1 MTLLNLQSAFGICA
15 IIALAWLFSER
26 RREFPWRVVLTGVVI
41 QISLAAIFLNV
52 PIMRDALLSLN
63 VVVEAIQFATKA
75 GTSFVFG
82 YIGGSDQVPFTI
94 TNPAAMGNF
103 AFQILPSLMVIGA
116 LSALAWHW
124 RVLPAFV
131 AAMSW
136 ALRRT
141 LGIGGAVGVSCG
153 ANVFLGTIESP
164 LLIKPYLDR
173 LTRSELF
180 IVFSCGMANASGTIL
195 VFYAFVLGPVVGP
208 SALGHIIIASLL
220 SLPASIVIALVMIP
234 GKETTP
240 ADSGVGHSY
249 HGNMDAVAR
258 GTTDGLAMF
267 LQIIAMLV
275 VMVALVE
282 LANYMLGVFGDV
294 WGAPLTFQR
303 MAGWAFAPV
312 AWAIGIPWDEALDAG
327 RLLGLK
333 FILNEVFAYLEQARI
348 QSVSPDALSARTD
361 LMMLYALCGFA
372 NFSSVGITIAGVTV
386 LAPNRR
392 QEIVQLAQRSLISGT
407 LASLMVGATIG
418 LMPY

>member
-1 MTLLNLQSAFGICA
+1 MSLLNLQSAFGICV
-15 IIALAWLFSER
+15 ILALAWALSER
-26 RREFPWRVVLTGVVI
+26 KREFPWRVVAAGVAT
-41 QISLAAIFLNV
+41 QIVLAAIFLNI
-52 PIMRDALLSLN
+52 PIVRDGLLALN
-63 VVVEAIQFATKA
+63 VVVEAIQIATKA

-82 YIGGSDQVPFTI
+82 YLGGADAPFTV
-94 TNPAAMGNF
+94 TNPGAMGNF

-124 RVLPAFV
+124 RVLPAV
-131 AAMSW
+131 VSAMSW

-164 LLIKPYLDR
+164 LLIKPYLER

-180 IVFSCGMANASGTIL
+180 VVFTCGMANAAGTIL
-195 VFYAFVLGPVVGP
+195 VFYSIILKPVVGEA
-208 SALGHIIIASLL
+208 ALGHIIIASLL
-220 SLPASIVIALVMIP
+220 SLPASIIIAMVMIP

-240 ADSGVGHSY
+240 ADAGIGHSY
-249 HGNMDAVAR
+249 NGTMDAVAR

-275 VMVALVE
+275 VVIALVA
-282 LANYMLGVFGDV
+282 LANYMLSALGDV
-294 WGAPLTFQR
+294 WGAPLTFER
-303 MAGWAFAPV
+303 MAGWAFAPI
-312 AWAIGIPWDEALDAG
+312 AWCIGVPWDEALDAG

-333 FILNEVFAYLEQARI
+333 FILNEVVAYLQQA
-348 QSVSPDALSARTD
+348 SLPADALSARTD

-392 QEIVQLAQRSLISGT
+392 KEIVQLAQRSLISGT
-407 LASLMVGATIG
+407 LSSLMVGATIG
-418 LMPY
+418 LMPL

>member
-1 MTLLNLQSAFGICA
+1 MSLLNLQSAFGICA
-15 IIALAWLFSER
+15 ILAFAWLLSER
-26 RREFPWRVVLTGVVI
+26 KREFPWRVVAIGVAI
-41 QISLAAIFLNV
+41 QVVLALVFLNI
-52 PIMRDALLSLN
+52 PFMRDGLLSLN
-63 VVVEAIQFATKA
+63 AVVEAIQVATKA

-82 YIGGSDQVPFTI
+82 YVGGAEAPFEV
-94 TNPAAMGNF
+94 TNPGAMGNF

-124 RVLPAFV
+124 RILPLIV
-131 AAMSW
+131 SGMSW

-164 LLIKPYLDR
+164 LLIKPYLER

-180 IVFSCGMANASGTIL
+180 IVFTCGMANASGTIL
-195 VFYAFVLGPVVGP
+195 VFYSIILGPVVGP
-208 SALGHIIIASLL
+208 AALGHIIIASLL
-220 SLPASIVIALVMIP
+220 SLPASIIIAMVMIP

-240 ADSGVGHSY
+240 ADAGVGHSY
-249 HGNMDAVAR
+249 HGTMDAVAR

-267 LQIIAMLV
+267 LQIIAMLIV
-275 VMVALVE
+275 IVALVE
-282 LANYMLGVFGDV
+282 LANYMMLVFGDV

-303 MAGWAFAPV
+303 MAGWVFAPI
-312 AWAIGIPWDEALDAG
+312 AWAIGIPWDEAVDAG

-333 FILNEVFAYLEQARI
+333 FILNEVFAYLEQARL
-348 QSVSPDALSARTD
+348 QSVSPDLLSARTD

-386 LAPNRR
+386 LAPSRR
-392 QEIVQLAQRSLISGT
+392 KEIVQLAQRSLISGT

>member
-1 MTLLNLQSAFGICA
+1 MSLLNLQSAFGICA
-15 IIALAWLFSER
+15 ILAFAWLLSER
-26 RREFPWRVVLTGVVI
+26 KRAFPWRVVATGVLI
-41 QISLAAIFLNV
+41 QIVLAAMFLNV

-63 VVVEAIQFATKA
+63 VVVEAIQIATKA

-82 YIGGSDQVPFTI
+82 YVGGAEAPFAI
-94 TNPAAMGNF
+94 TNPGAMGNF

-124 RVLPAFV
+124 RILPAIV

-164 LLIKPYLDR
+164 LLIKPYLER

-180 IVFSCGMANASGTIL
+180 IVFTCGMANASGTIL
-195 VFYAFVLGPVVGP
+195 VFYSIILRPVVGDA
-208 SALGHIIIASLL
+208 ALGHIIIASLL
-220 SLPASIVIALVMIP
+220 SLPASIIIAMVMIP

-240 ADSGVGHSY
+240 ADAGVGHSY
-249 HGNMDAVAR
+249 HGTMDAVAR

-267 LQIIAMLV
+267 LQIIAMLIV
-275 VMVALVE
+275 VIALVA

-294 WGAPLTFQR
+294 WGAPLTFER
-303 MAGWAFAPV
+303 MAAWFFAPI
-312 AWAIGIPWDEALDAG
+312 AWAIGIPWSEAIEAG
-327 RLLGLK
+327 KLLGLK
-333 FILNEVFAYLEQARI
+333 FILNEVVAYLSQA
-348 QSVSPDALSARTD
+348 SLPANTLSDRTD

-372 NFSSVGITIAGVTV
+372 NFSSVGITIAGVTI

-392 QEIVQLAQRSLISGT
+392 REIVQLAQRSLISGT

-418 LMPY
+418 LMPLG

>member
-1 MTLLNLQSAFGICA
+1 MSLLNLQSAFGICV
-15 IIALAWLFSER
+15 ILALAWALSER
-26 RREFPWRVVLTGVVI
+26 KREFPWRVVAAGVAT
-41 QISLAAIFLNV
+41 QIVLAAIFLNI
-52 PIMRDALLSLN
+52 PIVRDGLLALN
-63 VVVEAIQFATKA
+63 VVVEAIQIATKA

-82 YIGGSDQVPFTI
+82 YLGGADAPFTV
-94 TNPAAMGNF
+94 TNPGAMGNF

-124 RVLPAFV
+124 RVLPAV
-131 AAMSW
+131 VSAMSW

-164 LLIKPYLDR
+164 LLIKPYLER

-180 IVFSCGMANASGTIL
+180 IVFTCGMANAAGTIL
-195 VFYAFVLGPVVGP
+195 VFYSIILKPVVGEA
-208 SALGHIIIASLL
+208 ALGHIIIASLL
-220 SLPASIVIALVMIP
+220 SLPASIIIAMVMIP

-240 ADSGVGHSY
+240 ADAGIGHSY
-249 HGNMDAVAR
+249 NGTMDAVAR

-275 VMVALVE
+275 VVIALVA
-282 LANYMLGVFGDV
+282 LANYMLSALGDV
-294 WGAPLTFQR
+294 WGAPLTFER
-303 MAGWAFAPV
+303 MAGWAFAPI
-312 AWAIGIPWDEALDAG
+312 AWCIGVPWDEALDAG

-333 FILNEVFAYLEQARI
+333 FILNEVVAYLQQA
-348 QSVSPDALSARTD
+348 SLPADALSARTD

-392 QEIVQLAQRSLISGT
+392 KEIVQLAQRSLISGT
-407 LASLMVGATIG
+407 LSSLMVGATIG
-418 LMPY
+418 LMPMG

>member
-1 MTLLNLQSAFGICA
+1 MSLLNLQSAFGICV
-15 IIALAWLFSER
+15 ILALAWALSER
-26 RREFPWRVVLTGVVI
+26 KREFPWRVVAAGVAT
-41 QISLAAIFLNV
+41 QIVLAAIFLNI
-52 PIMRDALLSLN
+52 PIVRDGLLALN
-63 VVVEAIQFATKA
+63 VVVEAIQIATKA

-82 YIGGSDQVPFTI
+82 YLGGADAPFTV
-94 TNPAAMGNF
+94 TNPGAMGNF

-116 LSALAWHW
+116 LSAIAWHW
-124 RVLPAFV
+124 RILPAV
-131 AAMSW
+131 VSAMSW

-164 LLIKPYLDR
+164 LLIKPYLER

-180 IVFSCGMANASGTIL
+180 IVFTCGMANAAGTIL
-195 VFYAFVLGPVVGP
+195 VFYSIILKPVVGEA
-208 SALGHIIIASLL
+208 ALGHIIIASLL
-220 SLPASIVIALVMIP
+220 SLPASIIIAMVMIP

-240 ADSGVGHSY
+240 ADAGIGHSY
-249 HGNMDAVAR
+249 NGTMDAVAR

-275 VMVALVE
+275 VVIALVA
-282 LANYMLGVFGDV
+282 LANYMLSALGDV
-294 WGAPLTFQR
+294 WGAPLTFER
-303 MAGWAFAPV
+303 MAGWAFAPI
-312 AWAIGIPWDEALDAG
+312 AWCIGVPWDEALDAG

-333 FILNEVFAYLEQARI
+333 FILNEVVAYLQQA
-348 QSVSPDALSARTD
+348 SLPADALSARTD

-392 QEIVQLAQRSLISGT
+392 KEIVQLAQRSLISGT
-407 LASLMVGATIG
+407 LSSLMVGATIG
-418 LMPY
+418 LMPL

>member
-1 MTLLNLQSAFGICA
+1 MSLLNLQSAFGICV
-15 IIALAWLFSER
+15 ILALAWALSER
-26 RREFPWRVVLTGVVI
+26 KREFPWRVVAAGVAT
-41 QISLAAIFLNV
+41 QIVLAAIFLNI
-52 PIMRDALLSLN
+52 PIVRDGLLALN
-63 VVVEAIQFATKA
+63 VVVEAIQIATKA

-82 YIGGSDQVPFTI
+82 YLGGADAPFTV
-94 TNPAAMGNF
+94 TNPGAMGNF

-124 RVLPAFV
+124 RVLPAV
-131 AAMSW
+131 VSAMSW

-164 LLIKPYLDR
+164 LLIKPYLER

-180 IVFSCGMANASGTIL
+180 IVFTCGMANAAGTIL
-195 VFYAFVLGPVVGP
+195 VFYSIILKPVVGEA
-208 SALGHIIIASLL
+208 ALGHIIIASLL
-220 SLPASIVIALVMIP
+220 SLPASIIIAMVMIP

-240 ADSGVGHSY
+240 ADAGIGHSY
-249 HGNMDAVAR
+249 NGTMDAVAR

-275 VMVALVE
+275 VVIALVA
-282 LANYMLGVFGDV
+282 LANYMLSALGDV
-294 WGAPLTFQR
+294 WGAPLTFER
-303 MAGWAFAPV
+303 MAGWAFAPI
-312 AWAIGIPWDEALDAG
+312 AWCIGVPWDEALDAG

-333 FILNEVFAYLEQARI
+333 FILNEVVAYLQQA
-348 QSVSPDALSARTD
+348 SLPADALSARTD

-392 QEIVQLAQRSLISGT
+392 KEIVQLAQRSLISGT
-407 LASLMVGATIG
+407 LSSLMVGATIG
-418 LMPY
+418 LMPL

>member
-1 MTLLNLQSAFGICA
+1 MSLLNLQSAFGICV
-15 IIALAWLFSER
+15 ILALAWALSER
-26 RREFPWRVVLTGVVI
+26 KRDFPWRVVAAGVAV
-41 QISLAAIFLNV
+41 QIVLAAVFLNV
-52 PIMRDALLSLN
+52 PIVRDGLLALN
-63 VVVEAIQFATKA
+63 VVVEAIQVATKA
-75 GTSFVFG
+75 GTAFVFG
-82 YIGGSDQVPFTI
+82 YIGGADAPFTV
-94 TNPAAMGNF
+94 TNPGAMGNF

-124 RVLPAFV
+124 RILPAIV
-131 AAMSW
+131 AFMSW

-164 LLIKPYLDR
+164 LLIKPYLER

-180 IVFSCGMANASGTIL
+180 IVFTCGMANAAGTIL
-195 VFYAFVLGPVVGP
+195 VFYSIILKPVVGDA
-208 SALGHIIIASLL
+208 ALGHIIIASLL
-220 SLPASIVIALVMIP
+220 SLPASIMIAMVMIP

-240 ADSGVGHSY
+240 ADAGVGHSY
-249 HGNMDAVAR
+249 NGTMDAVAR

-275 VMVALVE
+275 VVIALVA
-282 LANYMLGVFGDV
+282 LANYMLAGLGDV
-294 WGAPLTFQR
+294 WGAPLTFER
-303 MAGWAFAPV
+303 MAGWIFAPI
-312 AWAIGIPWDEALDAG
+312 AWCIGIPWEEAIDAG

-333 FILNEVFAYLEQARI
+333 FILNEVVAYLQQAAL
-348 QSVSPDALSARTD
+348 PADTLSARTD

-392 QEIVQLAQRSLISGT
+392 KEIVQLAQRSLISGT
-407 LASLMVGATIG
+407 LSSLMVGATVG
-418 LMPY
+418 LMPLG

>member
-1 MTLLNLQSAFGICA
+1 MSLLNLQSAFGICV
-15 IIALAWLFSER
+15 ILALAWALSER
-26 RREFPWRVVLTGVVI
+26 KREFPWRVVAAGVAT
-41 QISLAAIFLNV
+41 QIVLAAIFLNI
-52 PIMRDALLSLN
+52 PIVRDGLLALN
-63 VVVEAIQFATKA
+63 VVVEAIQIATKA

-82 YIGGSDQVPFTI
+82 YLGGADAPFTV
-94 TNPAAMGNF
+94 TNPGAMGNF

-124 RVLPAFV
+124 RVLPAV
-131 AAMSW
+131 VSAMSW

-153 ANVFLGTIESP
+153 ANVFLGTIELP
-164 LLIKPYLDR
+164 LLIKPYLER

-180 IVFSCGMANASGTIL
+180 IVFTCGMANAAGTIL
-195 VFYAFVLGPVVGP
+195 VFYSIILKPVVGEA
-208 SALGHIIIASLL
+208 ALGHIIIASLL
-220 SLPASIVIALVMIP
+220 SLPASIIIAMVMIP

-240 ADSGVGHSY
+240 ADAGIGHSY
-249 HGNMDAVAR
+249 NGTMDAVAR

-275 VMVALVE
+275 VVIALVA
-282 LANYMLGVFGDV
+282 LANYMLSALGDV
-294 WGAPLTFQR
+294 WGAPLTFER
-303 MAGWAFAPV
+303 MAGWAFAPI
-312 AWAIGIPWDEALDAG
+312 AWCIGVPWDEALDAG

-333 FILNEVFAYLEQARI
+333 FILNEVVAYLQQA
-348 QSVSPDALSARTD
+348 SLPADALSARTD

-392 QEIVQLAQRSLISGT
+392 KEIVQLAQRSLISGT
-407 LASLMVGATIG
+407 LSSLMVGATIG
-418 LMPY
+418 LMPL